1 MYFPRAFSLPLSDPA
16 GASGRGRTRSHHER
30 DSLSAAAVM
39 AATGVPLDDPAHN
52 NDDSSSNTNDGDGSC
67 SSRRPCKSDS
77 DIAIIWKEGERK
89 QATAHIFPTTVGEG
103 HDSTRQQQCPPP
115 AYPGIDP
122 TAAAFDSGPGMEDG
136 MDVANAYARPE
147 GGGGDSFLGFGFD
160 DALEELGVASSGAR
174 GRTRST
180 SFQETDELDLEG
192 EGAGEAAASGGEGGA
207 GNFCDLG
214 WGDAAGFGEGD
225 MAEVVR
231 GRGGEEEEEE
241 EEGGDA
247 DDLGS
252 R

>member
-1 MYFPRAFSLPLSDPA
+1 MYFPRAFSPPLSDPA
-16 GASGRGRTRSHHER
+16 GAGGRGRTRSHHER
-30 DSLSAAAVM
+30 DSLSAAAVI
-39 AATGVPLDDPAHN
+39 AAAGVPHDDPGHH
-52 NDDSSSNTNDGDGSC
+52 NDDDNSNNNDGDSIYS

-77 DIAIIWKEGERK
+77 DIALSWKEGERK
-89 QATAHIFPTTVGEG
+89 QTTADIFPPTLGEG
-103 HDSTRQQQCPPP
+103 HDRTRQPP

-122 TAAAFDSGPGMEDG
+122 PAAAAAFDSGPGMEDE
-136 MDVANAYARPE
+136 MDVDNVYARRE

-160 DALEELGVASSGAR
+160 DPLEELGGESSGVR

-192 EGAGEAAASGGEGGA
+192 EGAEAAGGGEGGV
-207 GNFCDLG
+207 GSCCDLG
-214 WGDAAGFGEGD
+214 WGDAADFGEGD
-225 MAEVVR
+225 MAER
-231 GRGGEEEEEE
+231 GRGRGEEDEEEE